1 MAKTLAQLQELIA
14 PAVEAAGLELYGCE
28 FHPGVHQARLVVYI
42 DSINGVTLD
51 DCAKISRQLGA
62 ILDVE
67 DPISGRYELEVSSPG
82 LDRPLMTLPH
92 FERVA
97 GERVK
102 VKLNR
107 ARNNQRNFVGVVKAV
122 AGEEITLLLED
133 GSELVVPFN
142 EIEKAKLISDI

>member
-1 MAKTLAQLQELIA
+1 MAKSLAELQTLIA

-28 FHPGVHQARLVVYI
+28 FHPGVNSARLVIYI
-42 DSINGVTLD
+42 DSVNGVTLD
-51 DCAKISRQLGA
+51 DCAKISRQIGA

-97 GERVK
+97 GEKVK
-102 VKLNR
+102 VKLSR
-107 ARNNQRNFVGVVKAV
+107 PRNNQRNYVGIVKAV
-122 AGEEITLLLED
+122 AGDQITLLLED
-133 GSELVVPFN
+133 GNELVVPFTDV
-142 EIEKAKLISDI
+142 EKAKLISDL